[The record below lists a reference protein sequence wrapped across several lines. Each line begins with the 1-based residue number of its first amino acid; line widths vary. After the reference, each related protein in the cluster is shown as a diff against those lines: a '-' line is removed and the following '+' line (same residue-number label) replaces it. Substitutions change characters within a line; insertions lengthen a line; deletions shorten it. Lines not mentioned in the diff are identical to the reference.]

1 MEILRWKK
9 SNNLYSFQ
17 LILFVTKKVSLYAYF
32 QFNSYW
38 NFEQVLND
46 FEIHNY
52 DNLITV

>member
-9 SNNLYSFQ
+9 SNNSYSFQ
-17 LILFVTKKVSLYAYF
+17 LILSVTKKVSLYEYF
-32 QFNSYW
+32 PFNFYR

-46 FEIHNY
+46 LEIHNY